1 MVSLFSG
8 GWGPGF
14 APVVQ
19 VEYRGD
25 GDGDMAGFCG
35 GEVQVLQRGGRWA
48 YLKSNNVTLLSLDNM
63 SMEKHICER
72 LVYLKS
78 NNVTLLSQR
87 TMAFRTHATDNLLR
101 VLLFLFEVFS

>member
-35 GEVQVLQRGGRWA
+35 GEVQVLQRGHGCLHVCLGLFFVCMVEKQSHA
-48 YLKSNNVTLLSLDNM
+48 Y
-63 SMEKHICER
+63 
-72 LVYLKS
+72 
-78 NNVTLLSQR
+78 
-87 TMAFRTHATDNLLR
+87 
-101 VLLFLFEVFS
+101 

>member
-19 VEYRGD
+19 VEYWGD

-35 GEVQVLQRGGRWA
+35 GGRWA

-72 LVYLKS
+72 SGKQYRRNRDLW
-78 NNVTLLSQR
+78 QG
-87 TMAFRTHATDNLLR
+87 
-101 VLLFLFEVFS
+101 

>member
-48 YLKSNNVTLLSLDNM
+48 YLKSNNVTLLSLGVGNNTGGIVIYGKGDD
-63 SMEKHICER
+63 
-72 LVYLKS
+72 VYGDDCHDLYGNGRYDPYGDEDES
-78 NNVTLLSQR
+78 DLSSGY
-87 TMAFRTHATDNLLR
+87 ATK
-101 VLLFLFEVFS
+101 